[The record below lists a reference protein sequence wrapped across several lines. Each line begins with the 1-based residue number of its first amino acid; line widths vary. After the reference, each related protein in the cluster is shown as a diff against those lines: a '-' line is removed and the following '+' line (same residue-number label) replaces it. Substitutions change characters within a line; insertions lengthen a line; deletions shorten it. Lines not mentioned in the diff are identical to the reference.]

1 MPLANSY
8 IRPEQADKPDP
19 VFPLHARV
27 CERCF
32 LVQLDHIVDAQAIFP
47 TMHIFL
53 GLVWLARARQTVCE
67 K

>member
-32 LVQLDHIVDAQAIFP
+32 LVQLDHIVDATSHFFRLCIF
-47 TMHIFL
+47 FL
-53 GLVWLARARQTVCE
+53 ILFGLA
-67 K
+67 